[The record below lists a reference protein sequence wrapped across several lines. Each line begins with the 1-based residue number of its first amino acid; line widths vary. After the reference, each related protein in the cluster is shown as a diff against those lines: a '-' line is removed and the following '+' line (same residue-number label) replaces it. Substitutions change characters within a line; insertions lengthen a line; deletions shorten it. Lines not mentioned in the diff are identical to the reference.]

1 LAASSIDI
9 YVLEPGAFPLPLW
22 RQING
27 FYKKSAFTLHL
38 ARSKKQH
45 FLRFGVERIY
55 DWNDRHIPLMKSAD
69 RKPTTC
75 ICSRGASEQVVSAG
89 AVQPGSQTR
98 ARLWIKRVARARDVY
113 GTGRGMMKR
122 GHADDSPLKSSSTN
136 KADMSWLLNAG
147 DDTEERGRVKPTAKA
162 RKHCALDV
170 DRSVHDWLLEAPS
183 LYRLASHEG
192 IAGAHP
198 LGDVNGHSSSSLSI
212 ASTVAGDDVAGRA
225 RPSLHRFTTQA
236 AGCHVMAPNPDDLRS
251 ASATRER
258 HFLSRSS
265 SETSLDQSP
274 DSGQDKDCVGD
285 SGRKSWSVSL
295 DESLAIQIYTSRP
308 RNAGSKYGSM
318 AEAARLGEQHGV
330 SPKTIRDIWNR
341 RSWVKV
347 TRAYWTAAE
356 ASAYVPRRHRPVSP
370 RENGR
375 SSPQRRGRGSPGDK
389 AG

>member
-1 LAASSIDI
+1 
-9 YVLEPGAFPLPLW
+9 
-22 RQING
+22 
-27 FYKKSAFTLHL
+27 
-38 ARSKKQH
+38 
-45 FLRFGVERIY
+45 
-55 DWNDRHIPLMKSAD
+55 
-69 RKPTTC
+69 
-75 ICSRGASEQVVSAG
+75 
-89 AVQPGSQTR
+89 
-98 ARLWIKRVARARDVY
+98 
-113 GTGRGMMKR
+113 MMKR
-122 GHADDSPLKSSSTN
+122 GHAHESPSESSSTN

-147 DDTEERGRVKPTAKA
+147 DENEEQGRFKPTPKA
-162 RKHCALDV
+162 RKHCAPDV
-170 DRSVHDWLLEAPS
+170 DRSVHDWLLESPS
-183 LYRLASHEG
+183 LYRLTAH
-192 IAGAHP
+192 AGLAVAHP
-198 LGDVNGHSSSSLSI
+198 LGDGNGHSSSNLSI

-225 RPSLHRFTTQA
+225 RPSLHRLTAEA
-236 AGCHVMAPNPDDLRS
+236 AGGHGSGRAHNPCDELRT
-251 ASATRER
+251 AIATRE
-258 HFLSRSS
+258 FLSRSS

-274 DSGQDKDCVGD
+274 DSRQDKDCVGD

>member
-1 LAASSIDI
+1 
-9 YVLEPGAFPLPLW
+9 
-22 RQING
+22 
-27 FYKKSAFTLHL
+27 
-38 ARSKKQH
+38 
-45 FLRFGVERIY
+45 
-55 DWNDRHIPLMKSAD
+55 
-69 RKPTTC
+69 
-75 ICSRGASEQVVSAG
+75 
-89 AVQPGSQTR
+89 
-98 ARLWIKRVARARDVY
+98 
-113 GTGRGMMKR
+113 MMKR
-122 GHADDSPLKSSSTN
+122 GHADESPLESSSAN

-147 DDTEERGRVKPTAKA
+147 DDTEERGRGNPTTKA
-162 RKHCALDV
+162 REHCVPDV

-183 LYRLASHEG
+183 LYRRAAHEG

-198 LGDVNGHSSSSLSI
+198 LDDGNGHSSSSLSI
-212 ASTVAGDDVAGRA
+212 ASTVAGDDVAGQA
-225 RPSLHRFTTQA
+225 RPSLHRFTAEA
-236 AGCHVMAPNPDDLRS
+236 AGGCT

-295 DESLAIQIYTSRP
+295 DESLAIQIYASRP